1 LTDHPGGQLSVRD
14 TMYSGIRTE
23 AWKHLLCT
31 SRANETSHKAAHTS
45 INECPAL
52 DLEDNMLLWELL

>member
-1 LTDHPGGQLSVRD
+1 
-14 TMYSGIRTE
+14 MYSGIRTE